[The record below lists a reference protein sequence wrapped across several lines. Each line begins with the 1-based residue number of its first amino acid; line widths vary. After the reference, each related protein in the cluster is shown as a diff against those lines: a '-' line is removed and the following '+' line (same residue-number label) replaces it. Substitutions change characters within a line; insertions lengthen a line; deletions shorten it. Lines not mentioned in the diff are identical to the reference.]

1 MNQARAHASPGDIVY
16 EHPLNERVRLFLRL
30 EFLFEQYRHHRADRS
45 AWGARAALATM
56 LDILSIASRSDLK
69 TEIIKDLGEQHAG
82 LMRLKQRPGVD
93 PARLDTVLTEIN
105 TALNA
110 MQLLTTHAT
119 ATGLRENE
127 FLMTLANRNTVPGGT
142 SGFDLPHFHAWL
154 SQPAES
160 TRRDLDAWIADLAP
174 LECAIALYLRLLRS
188 STEATHETASGGMFV
203 QIPSVPLLLLRVT
216 VATDLKVYPE
226 ISGAGRHRY
235 SIRFMSLRD
244 INSRS
249 SQTAQNIP
257 FQLQCCLF

>member
-1 MNQARAHASPGDIVY
+1 MTQGSIVY

-45 AWGARAALATM
+45 AWGTRAALGTM

-82 LMRLKQRPGVD
+82 LTRLKQRAGVD
-93 PARLDTVLTEIN
+93 PARLDAVLTEIN
-105 TALNA
+105 TVLNA
-110 MQLLTTHAT
+110 MQQLTTHAT

-154 SQPAES
+154 AQPAES
-160 TRRDLDAWIADLAP
+160 IRRDLDAWFADLAP
-174 LECAIALYLRLLRS
+174 LEQSIALYLRLLRQ
-188 STEATHETASGGMFV
+188 STEPSRETAVGGMFV
-203 QIPSVPLLLLRVT
+203 QIPTTPLLLLRIT
-216 VATDLKVYPE
+216 VSTELRVYPE

-244 INSRS
+244 INARG
-249 SQTAQNIP
+249 QQVAQDIV

>member
-1 MNQARAHASPGDIVY
+1 MTGSIVY

-30 EFLFEQYRHHRADRS
+30 EFLFEQYRHHRSDRS
-45 AWGARAALATM
+45 AWGTRAALSTM

-82 LMRLKQRPGVD
+82 LVRLKQRPGVD
-93 PARLDTVLTEIN
+93 PARLDSVLAEIN
-105 TALNA
+105 AALNA

-142 SGFDLPHFHAWL
+142 SSFDLPYFHAWL
-154 SQPAES
+154 SQPLES
-160 TRRDLDAWIADLAP
+160 VRRDLDAWIADLMP
-174 LECAIALYLRLLRS
+174 LENAIALYLKLLRN
-188 STEATHETASGGMFV
+188 STEPAQETATGGMFV
-203 QIPSVPLLLLRVT
+203 QIPSTPLLLLRVT
-216 VATDLKVYPE
+216 VGTDLKVYPE

-235 SIRFMSLRD
+235 SIRFMVLRD

-249 SQTAQNIP
+249 AQAAKDIP
-257 FQLQCCLF
+257 FLLQCCLF